1 MRIIRPLGQSIRTS
15 SISDKSSNQ
24 IPKNLVSFLLF
35 MVVAISLSDEVM
47 TLTPVFLPQINAGD
61 ADQIGD
67 LSHLSSSAA
76 KLEDL
81 EQEIFEAAQVHR
93 RLCAPRFVRHGAFD
107 VASEIF
113 AVRHLPGDFFSIEET
128 SEGLVLALG
137 DIGGK
142 GLAAG
147 MWVTHLIGLIRTH
160 TAANSDPEAI
170 VAGVNRD
177 MFVARLDSRS
187 GILDYCSAGHP
198 PALHLR
204 ANGQLELLSEGGP
217 VLGVVPSA
225 AFDRG
230 SVLMDRG
237 DLLLVCSDGILESF
251 NEAEQEFGAM
261 RLQTELR
268 HAHGGTAESVLF
280 SVLGAVQDFAAPQP
294 LTDDMTLAV
303 VKNNG
308 GRRSAQSLRSSL

>member
-1 MRIIRPLGQSIRTS
+1 M
-15 SISDKSSNQ
+15 
-24 IPKNLVSFLLF
+24 
-35 MVVAISLSDEVM
+35 
-47 TLTPVFLPQINAGD
+47 TPVLLPQINAED
-61 ADQIGD
+61 ADQPSD
-67 LSHLSSSAA
+67 LRHLRSSAA
-76 KLEDL
+76 KLEHI
-81 EQEIFEAAQVHR
+81 EREIFEAAQVHR
-93 RLCAPRFVRHGAFD
+93 LLCAPRLVRHGAFD

-113 AVRHLPGDFFSIEET
+113 AVRHLPGDFFSVEET
-128 SEGLVLALG
+128 PKGLVFALG

-177 MFVARLDSRS
+177 IARLSAVEPLSTMFVARLDSRS

-204 ANGQLELLSEGGP
+204 ANGQLELLSDGGP
-217 VLGVVPSA
+217 VLGAVPSA
-225 AFDRG
+225 TFDRG
-230 SVLMDRG
+230 SVMMDPG

-268 HAHGGTAESVLF
+268 RAQGGTAESVLF
-280 SVLGAVQDFAAPQP
+280 SVLGAVQDFAAPRP

-303 VKNNG
+303 VKNNS
-308 GRRSAQSLRSSL
+308 GRNTR